1 MTPKKTLPER
11 EKELKGLLATPGG
24 REELERLAAQYAAAA
39 GGCGP
44 HGSVVTFILVYERT
58 HGILAA

>member
-1 MTPKKTLPER
+1 MTPKRTLPER
-11 EKELKGLLATPGG
+11 EKELKRMLSAAGG

-58 HGILAA
+58 HGLLEV